1 MAAGTVQETVLTPL
15 EEVAVGA
22 AGASGLPSTTVIPG
36 WLAPSGQYPVLEK
49 AARTTQ
55 VPSSTAVTWPVAV
68 STEQEEGVV
77 EE

>member
-1 MAAGTVQETVLTPL
+1 MAAGAVQETVLTPL

-36 WLAPSGQYPVLEK
+36 WLAVLERYPVFEK

-55 VPSSTAVTWPVAV
+55 VPSSTAVTWPVV
-68 STEQEEGVV
+68 ELTEQRVGVV
-77 EE
+77 EL